1 MSPIFDNT
9 KFKQG
14 SIVFSVLT
22 RDVRRA
28 IPGGNWRKG
37 GFIPLSAAEDG
48 GLRISSHPVVFY
60 PSGTGKN
67 LSYDGVNTDYWVVKG
82 ELYNDV
88 TSVGGYHAVRFD
100 RDKQQIELVT
110 DPVFDQGKKRQYEA
124 QQDAA
129 GAFYNPKVSAALA
142 EAQGSAGEK
151 ELKKWWSDYD
161 QQQEKYDA
169 VEKKGAYNFMNLT
182 SGIQMKILK
191 KHSDEYGT
199 DSLQDVLYS
208 LYSQDGTAL
217 FSYGAYVGPE
227 VMERKGDDENRFSK
241 RTQAMIDA
249 VNEADISLPSPELD
263 SELFYDVAYVNYDKK
278 SKKVGPELKW
288 SARINSIDAFGGPA
302 GNRLG
307 VGIEAAV
314 LSSNSSRYIPKNT
327 RDNPVKFN
335 AKSTFQ
341 FSRSYLIDVGTKKKQ
356 RVTYKS
362 RKAGDGLVIWKN
374 KDVAKKAATVA
385 RSKGYLMR
393 TVPVADGWVNLAAKR
408 KNYPDWH
415 PLYSKTN
422 KNLIASGKL
431 PKNLRDYHYR
441 Q

>member
-22 RDVRRA
+22 RGVRRA

-37 GFIPLSAAEDG
+37 GFIPLGAEDG

-124 QQDAA
+124 QEDAA

-208 LYSQDGTAL
+208 LYSQD
-217 FSYGAYVGPE
+217 
-227 VMERKGDDENRFSK
+227 
-241 RTQAMIDA
+241 
-249 VNEADISLPSPELD
+249 
-263 SELFYDVAYVNYDKK
+263 
-278 SKKVGPELKW
+278 
-288 SARINSIDAFGGPA
+288 
-302 GNRLG
+302 
-307 VGIEAAV
+307 
-314 LSSNSSRYIPKNT
+314 
-327 RDNPVKFN
+327 
-335 AKSTFQ
+335 
-341 FSRSYLIDVGTKKKQ
+341 
-356 RVTYKS
+356 
-362 RKAGDGLVIWKN
+362 
-374 KDVAKKAATVA
+374 
-385 RSKGYLMR
+385 
-393 TVPVADGWVNLAAKR
+393 
-408 KNYPDWH
+408 
-415 PLYSKTN
+415 
-422 KNLIASGKL
+422 
-431 PKNLRDYHYR
+431 
-441 Q
+441 